1 MEITEEQKKIVQ
13 DAVLSK
19 FGDDYPTC
27 PISGDGNW
35 SIQTRLAYIM
45 AEPVSLSA
53 SESYPSVVLI
63 CQTCGYTAF
72 LNVFVLGIADH
83 LELKP
88 AQEE

>member
-1 MEITEEQKKIVQ
+1 
-13 DAVLSK
+13 
-19 FGDDYPTC
+19 
-27 PISGDGNW
+27 
-35 SIQTRLAYIM
+35 M